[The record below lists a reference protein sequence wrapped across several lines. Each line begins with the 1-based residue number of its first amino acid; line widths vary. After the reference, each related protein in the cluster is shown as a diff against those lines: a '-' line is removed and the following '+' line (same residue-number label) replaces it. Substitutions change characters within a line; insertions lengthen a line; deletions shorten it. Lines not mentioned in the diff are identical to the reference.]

1 MLRTAAE
8 VAARIGALSPRGARL
23 CVALSGPPG
32 AGKSTLGAAL
42 VAALPGAVLV
52 GMDGFHLDNRVLEAR
67 GLLARKGAPETFDG
81 AGFVAAMRRIA
92 AGQEVVMPVFDR
104 ARDIAIAGVAV
115 IPAEG
120 PVIVEGNYLAFAEP
134 PWDALAELW
143 DLSIRIEEP
152 EEELRR
158 RLVARWLGAGLSRE
172 AAEARAEGNDMANG
186 RRIRERALP
195 VDVVYRP

>member
-1 MLRTAAE
+1 
-8 VAARIGALSPRGARL
+8 
-23 CVALSGPPG
+23 
-32 AGKSTLGAAL
+32 
-42 VAALPGAVLV
+42 
-52 GMDGFHLDNRVLEAR
+52 MDGFHLDNRVLEAR

-92 AGQEVVMPVFDR
+92 AGHEVVMPVFDR
-104 ARDIAIAGVAV
+104 ARDLAIAGAVV

-120 PVIVEGNYLAFAEP
+120 PVIVEGNYLAFADP

-158 RLVARWLGAGLSRE
+158 RLVARWLRPVC
-172 AAEARAEGNDMANG
+172 RG
-186 RRIRERALP
+186 RRPRRGPRATTW
-195 VDVVYRP
+195 RTGGGSRSGRCRWT